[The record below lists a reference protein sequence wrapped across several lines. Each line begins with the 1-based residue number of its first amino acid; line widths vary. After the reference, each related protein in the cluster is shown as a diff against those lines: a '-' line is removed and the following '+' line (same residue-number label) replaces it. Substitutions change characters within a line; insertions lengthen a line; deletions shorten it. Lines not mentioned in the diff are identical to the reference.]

1 MSTLEGK
8 TYWVIGASEGLG
20 REIAKG
26 LVDEGAHVVL
36 SARSGKRLQQ
46 LAWALGSATPLAMD
60 VTDATSVQDAVKNLG
75 PIDGVVY
82 NAGTYAPMRSQE
94 WDSQTALGMLEV
106 NFSGAVRV
114 LGHILPEFV
123 AKESGDITLIG
134 SLAGYQGLPAA
145 VGYGASKSA
154 LISLAETMRHD
165 LRGSGITIRIVNP
178 GFIKTRLTDMND
190 FSMPQLMSAETA
202 AEHVLRA
209 MQTRRFRTDFPR
221 PFSWAIKALTLLP
234 DWLVYRGK

>member
-1 MSTLEGK
+1 MSPLEGK
-8 TYWVIGASEGLG
+8 RYWVIGASEGLG

-26 LVDEGAHVVL
+26 LVDAGAHVVL
-36 SARSGKRLQQ
+36 SARSGRGLQQ
-46 LAWALGSATPLAMD
+46 LAWTLGAARPLVMD
-60 VTDATSVQDAVKNLG
+60 VTDAASVADAVKNLG
-75 PIDGVVY
+75 PIDGIVY
-82 NAGTYAPMRSQE
+82 NAGTYAPLRSQA
-94 WDSQTALGMLEV
+94 WNSQAALDMLEV

-145 VGYGASKSA
+145 VGYGASKAA

-165 LRGSGITIRIVNP
+165 LRGSGVTVRIVNP
-178 GFIKTRLTDMND
+178 GFIKTRLTDKND
-190 FSMPQLMSAETA
+190 FTMPQLMPAEVA
-202 AEHVLRA
+202 AQHVLRA
-209 MQTRRFRTDFPR
+209 MQQRRFRTDFPR
-221 PFSWAIKALTLLP
+221 PFCWAIKALTLLP